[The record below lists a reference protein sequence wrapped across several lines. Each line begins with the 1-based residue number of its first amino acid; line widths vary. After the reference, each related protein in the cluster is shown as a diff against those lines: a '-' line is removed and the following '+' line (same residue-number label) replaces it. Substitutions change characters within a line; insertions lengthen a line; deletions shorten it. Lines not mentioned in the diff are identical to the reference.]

1 MKSAEWYFDFISPF
15 SYLQLEAFDRLPPDV
30 KLTLRP
36 VLFAGLSNHW
46 GHKGPAEIP
55 EKRRFTYRFVQWLAE
70 RQGVPMKFPPVHP
83 FNPIKALRLAIA
95 AGSDI
100 ASVRTIFRHIWREGK
115 SIDDAVGWRE
125 LCQSIGIASPDMRI
139 NEPQVKEEL
148 KRNGERAV
156 AAGVFGVPSF
166 IIDGELF
173 WGADATEMIW
183 IIYAIRSDS
192 RAANSDGWSLF
203 PWVWND
209 RKGES
214 LFVRVVRGIPN
225 SLAHCCGVLA
235 CAVFAR
241 IGLPVDQAH

>member
-15 SYLQLEAFDRLPPDV
+15 SYLQIEAFGRLPPDV
-30 KLTLRP
+30 ELTLRP
-36 VLFAGLSNHW
+36 VLFAGLLNHW

-83 FNPIKALRLAIA
+83 FNPIKALRLAIV
-95 AGSDI
+95 AGNDI

-115 SIDDAVGWRE
+115 SIDDAVGWSE
-125 LCQSIGIASPDMRI
+125 LCQRIGIADPGTKI
-139 NEPQVKEEL
+139 VEPKVKDEL

-173 WGADATEMIW
+173 WGADATDMMLD
-183 IIYAIRSDS
+183 YLRDPQRFTS
-192 RAANSDGWSLF
+192 
-203 PWVWND
+203 
-209 RKGES
+209 GE
-214 LFVRVVRGIPN
+214 LGRV
-225 SLAHCCGVLA
+225 AT
-235 CAVFAR
+235 
-241 IGLPVDQAH
+241 LPVGVERPQR